1 MINND
6 VQLIHRC
13 IEGDDSAFSEIVE
26 KYQRQVHALV
36 WKKIGDFH
44 FAEEL
49 TQDTFLRAY
58 QQLKTLK
65 KPQLFAGW
73 LYVIASN
80 LCNTWLRNKNIR
92 SQLHEKIDSTQY
104 EESTYSNY
112 VALENK
118 RSSAENQRLVVE
130 KLLAKLKES
139 ERTVMTLHYYGDMSC
154 KEIGDFLGVSVNTVK
169 SRLHRAQQRFQK
181 DEGIIREAL
190 ENYQFSPSLTDTI
203 MKEISRTKPV
213 APVGSNPLMP
223 WVMVTSTIAVVLLIL
238 GFGGKQLL
246 TLFHHP
252 YTFDDTAETAV
263 EIIDSPIIANI
274 ESNPVMRKQIGN
286 VNALDENKKL
296 MHQHNDV
303 STLSLEEQAEETME
317 ENTQWHLP
325 KEAKAR
331 LGKGKVN
338 DIKFSPDGKHLVVGT
353 SMGVWLYDAN
363 TGEEII
369 LFSDVGD
376 ENNRLDRTYIN
387 MLVSPTDGNIIPCDS
402 LEGNSDRYTLFRLKE
417 DSLKSILPDLRRPNN
432 VLQFH
437 GRNIKLS
444 YSGWTMNLPWHWTP
458 GMWNLGDDEN
468 KSIVGNLS
476 INDHSEMQIAIS
488 PDDRFLAAALND
500 RAWKNKYMIPA
511 LQVWDRTIGKSVF
524 TIKESKHK
532 IETITFSPDS
542 KTLAYSES
550 NNIVKIWDIGSNS
563 LQYMFK
569 AGVPFQILTF
579 TPDGSHL
586 ISGSLDGIVRFW
598 KVPRR
603 GTHSIYKRVFNNAI
617 VKRPN
622 RMLIGHADNSKF
634 ISIHSS
640 QDGKKI
646 ASANYD
652 GTIRLWDT
660 DSGNQQFTLTQ
671 HLGTQTA
678 LAFNSMNQ
686 SKQHVVTNRTL
697 TSIGLNNFYIFV
709 SVWNIDT
716 GDRIS
721 IDMVDKDNHKNSEV
735 AISPEGSLFVTND
748 WNAVRLWDSES
759 GDFLCVL
766 GEKEKRGGF
775 QAKVVFSPDGKL
787 LAVSS
792 REDNTIQIWDVSK
805 RQTLCKLEGHTT
817 YVYSLA
823 FSPDNKTV
831 VSSGWTYKDKTI
843 RIWDPMTGAE
853 IQTLQDQGKIA
864 FPPNSNNTFAAGR
877 HIYSQN
883 PETNSFE
890 AVIRLEGIGYNDPPT
905 SLTFSPD
912 GSTLVSGSRHGYI
925 ELRSATTGKINAT
938 LNGHTSW
945 ISDLV
950 FSPDGKTLVSTGED
964 GTILVWNW
972 DEVIN

>member
-6 VQLIHRC
+6 THLIHRSL
-13 IEGDDSAFSEIVE
+13 EGDDNAFSELVE
-26 KYQRQVHALV
+26 KYQKQVHALV

-58 QQLKTLK
+58 QQLRTLK

-92 SQLHEKIDSTQY
+92 TQLQEKIDSTQP
-104 EESTYSNY
+104 EDSTYSEY
-112 VALENK
+112 VATENK
-118 RSSAENQRLVVE
+118 RSSAETQRIVVE
-130 KLLAKLKES
+130 KLLSKLKES
-139 ERTVMTLHYYGDMSC
+139 ERTVMTLHYYGDMTC
-154 KEIGDFLGVSVNTVK
+154 KEIGAFLGVSANTVK
-169 SRLHRAQQRFQK
+169 SRLHRAQQRLQK

-190 ENYQFSPSLTDTI
+190 ENYQISPNLTDTI
-203 MKEISRTKPV
+203 MKEISRSKPV

-223 WVMVTSTIAVVLLIL
+223 WVVATSTIAVVLLIL
-238 GFGGKQLL
+238 GFGGKQLF

-286 VNALDENKKL
+286 VNTLDENKKL
-296 MHQHNDV
+296 IHQNNDV
-303 STLSLEEQAEETME
+303 STLSSEEQVEETME
-317 ENTQWHLP
+317 EYTQWHLS

-353 SMGVWLYDAN
+353 SIGVWLYDAN

-376 ENNRLDRTYIN
+376 ENNSLDRTYIN
-387 MLVSPTDGNIIPCDS
+387 MLVSPTDGNIIPCDG
-402 LEGNSDRYTLFRLKE
+402 LEGNSDRSPLFRLKE

-432 VLQFH
+432 VLHLQAE
-437 GRNIKLS
+437 NINLS
-444 YSGWTMNLPWHWTP
+444 YAGWTMNLPWH
-458 GMWNLGDDEN
+458 GNAGLWNLGDEEN

-476 INDHSEMQIAIS
+476 KLEMAMQIAIS
-488 PDDRFLAAALND
+488 PDERFLAAAHNS
-500 RAWKNKYMIPA
+500 RYWGNEYKIPVI
-511 LQVWDRTIGKSVF
+511 QVWDRTLGKCVF
-524 TIKESKHK
+524 TVEESKHK
-532 IETITFSPDS
+532 IETITFTPDS
-542 KTLAYSES
+542 KTFAYSES
-550 NNIVKIWDIGSNS
+550 NNIVKLLDIESNS

-598 KVPRR
+598 NVSRSGK
-603 GTHSIYKRVFNNAI
+603 HSMFKWVFKNA
-617 VKRPN
+617 VVQRPN
-622 RMLIGHADNSKF
+622 KMLIGHADNSKF
-634 ISIHSS
+634 IAIDSS
-640 QDGKKI
+640 PDGKKV

-652 GTIRLWDT
+652 GTIRLWNT

-678 LAFNSMNQ
+678 LAFNAMNQ
-686 SKQHVVTNRTL
+686 SKKLDATNRTL
-697 TSIGLNNFYIFV
+697 TSIGLSDFHIFV
-709 SVWNIDT
+709 SVWDIDT
-716 GDRIS
+716 GDRLS
-721 IDMVDKDNHKNSEV
+721 IDMVDKDNHINSEV
-735 AISPEGSLFVTND
+735 AISPEGSLFATND
-748 WNAVRLWDSES
+748 NVVRLWDTES
-759 GDFLCVL
+759 RRLLCVL
-766 GEKEKRGGF
+766 GGKERSGGF
-775 QAKVVFSPDGKL
+775 GAKVVFSPDGKL

-792 REDNTIQIWDVSK
+792 RQDNTIQILDIAK
-805 RQTLCKLEGHTT
+805 RQTLCRLEGHTT

-853 IQTLQDQGKIA
+853 IQTLQ
-864 FPPNSNNTFAAGR
+864 
-877 HIYSQN
+877 
-883 PETNSFE
+883 
-890 AVIRLEGIGYNDPPT
+890 
-905 SLTFSPD
+905 
-912 GSTLVSGSRHGYI
+912 
-925 ELRSATTGKINAT
+925 EL
-938 LNGHTSW
+938 
-945 ISDLV
+945 
-950 FSPDGKTLVSTGED
+950 
-964 GTILVWNW
+964 
-972 DEVIN
+972 